1 MWARDMLSQYFW
13 TSMPPTSGGELT
25 QPILNLNLFVW
36 LLCSLIFHI
45 YFLLLVPSFVCLDG
59 SEDVE
64 QHPEVAASGLGDE
77 DKDQQ
82 VQTRTAEEESQGI
95 IL

>member
-1 MWARDMLSQYFW
+1 L
-13 TSMPPTSGGELT
+13 
-25 QPILNLNLFVW
+25 LF
-36 LLCSLIFHI
+36 
-45 YFLLLVPSFVCLDG
+45 PSFVCLVG

-64 QHPEVAASGLGDE
+64 EHPEVAASGLGDE